1 MPQRVLP
8 LLLTLNFAAF
18 GCAAG
23 SDLAVE
29 ANAQPIVGGD
39 PATGEEVH
47 STVSIL
53 WNIPPVRYSWV
64 RCSGSLIYARYVLTA
79 AHCVTSIDENGEL
92 VVDPPE
98 DFAIAAG
105 YLGRTDYADAERR
118 NVQEVIVHED
128 FDNFS
133 AMWSSGDPQ
142 GMADVYDI
150 ALLVL
155 DAPIHTIPTSPI
167 LPLELVDT
175 ALVDGA
181 TAAILGYGQIE
192 NGSAGNLY
200 VSETTVE
207 RVHGSEFVTRVEPGQ
222 GDTCFGDSGSP
233 IYVDHDGRRY
243 IAGVTSRARTDA
255 SADCGEG
262 GIYTLSP
269 AFFTWITAQLD
280 PQVVFACSAAPYT
293 HGSGGGAI
301 WLVLGALVWARR
313 HRLSSRA

>member
-8 LLLTLNFAAF
+8 FLLALSFAAF

-23 SDLAVE
+23 SDFGPVE
-29 ANAQPIVGGD
+29 ANAQPIVGGE
-39 PATGEEVH
+39 PATGDEVH

-64 RCSGSLIYARYVLTA
+64 RCTGSLIYARYVLTA
-79 AHCVTSIDENGEL
+79 AHCVTSIDDDGEL

-105 YLGRTDYADAERR
+105 YLGRTDYAGAERR

-155 DAPIHTIPTSPI
+155 DAPITSIPTSPI
-167 LPLELVDT
+167 LPQELADA

-181 TAAILGYGQIE
+181 TAAILGYGQID

-200 VSETTVE
+200 VAETTVE
-207 RVHGSEFVTRVEPGQ
+207 RVYGTEFVTRVEPGQ

-233 IYVDHDGRRY
+233 IYVDHGGTRY
-243 IAGVTSRARTDA
+243 IAGVTSRARADVA
-255 SADCGEG
+255 ADCGEG

-269 AFFTWITAQLD
+269 AFFGWITAQLD
-280 PQVVFACSAAPYT
+280 PQVVFACSAAPY
-293 HGSGGGAI
+293 SNASGGAI
-301 WLVLGALVWARR
+301 WLVLTGLVWTRR
-313 HRLSSRA
+313 HRVSARA